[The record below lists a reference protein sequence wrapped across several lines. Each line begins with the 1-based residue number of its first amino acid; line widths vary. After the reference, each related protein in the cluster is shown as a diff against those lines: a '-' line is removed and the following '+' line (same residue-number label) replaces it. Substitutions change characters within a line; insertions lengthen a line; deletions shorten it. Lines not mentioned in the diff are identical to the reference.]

1 MQSLLWTLTAPKT
14 ISLTQAG
21 VTSFFILGRTVK
33 TKTSTERPWCQRCTP
48 FLGGARGR
56 QIVRFWTSL
65 RAVSLWQKRW
75 GIWDRHGWK
84 ALKELYYICQHRFSQ
99 WNLQTLT
106 IVSNFILFISQKK
119 NFFFIRKTLFQ
130 AFLSSLRELD
140 RENST
145 SHLFALGIPKLKN
158 VSLKNS
164 FRVITTISTCPCSL

>member
-1 MQSLLWTLTAPKT
+1 MVLKALGELYHICQNQFDSSFHSLGPSNKLQMQSLLWTLTAPKT

-106 IVSNFILFISQKK
+106 IVSNFILFYS
-119 NFFFIRKTLFQ
+119 LFQ

-145 SHLFALGIPKLKN
+145 SYLFA
-158 VSLKNS
+158 
-164 FRVITTISTCPCSL
+164 

>member
-1 MQSLLWTLTAPKT
+1 MVVELQRWEIVFLKALGELYHICQNQFDSSFHSLGPSNKLQMQSLLWTLTAPKT

-84 ALKELYYICQHRFSQ
+84 ALKELYCICDLLGKKISNLNLPIRTGEMQGPRPEPGSSQRYDLSGENLRFQ
-99 WNLQTLT
+99 
-106 IVSNFILFISQKK
+106 V
-119 NFFFIRKTLFQ
+119 
-130 AFLSSLRELD
+130 
-140 RENST
+140 
-145 SHLFALGIPKLKN
+145 
-158 VSLKNS
+158 
-164 FRVITTISTCPCSL
+164 